1 MDNNFNNKFA
11 WNDSMILDKIEEILD
26 GKKIDDLELT
36 EDELN
41 NIKAQLNDALSEE
54 ELKESA
60 CLLAE
65 NIDELKDL
73 PKSDIKEYISN
84 LINYL
89 NDNNLKCIIGECN
102 GIEFEVCEKAT
113 VDEVFK
119 DYYSRYD
126 EIYGI
131 SDMLSD
137 LGLK

>member
-73 PKSDIKEYISN
+73 PKYDKKEYISN

-89 NDNNLKCIIGECN
+89 NYNNLNCIIGECN
-102 GIEFEVCEKAT
+102 GIEFEVYKNAT